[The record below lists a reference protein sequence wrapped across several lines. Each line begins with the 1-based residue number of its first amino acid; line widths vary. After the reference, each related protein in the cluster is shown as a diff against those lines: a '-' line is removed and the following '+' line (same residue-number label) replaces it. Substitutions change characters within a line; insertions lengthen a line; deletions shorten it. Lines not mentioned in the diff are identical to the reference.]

1 MAVKLLIKLRR
12 VSKNLQQNNSK
23 TVATETVIEIPKE
36 IPKEIYISRRKKENY
51 WWFEI
56 NILVEYQKIIKST
69 N

>member
-12 VSKNLQQNNSK
+12 VSKNLQQDNSK
-23 TVATETVIEIPKE
+23 TVAIETVIEIPKE

>member
-23 TVATETVIEIPKE
+23 TVAIETVIEIPKE